1 MGKSALVAALRH
13 DQKVRTDMRRPAT
26 TAHLHHII
34 IPKHTCPYELK
45 ALDLLKRKGF
55 KVEDHLLTTRA
66 DTDAF
71 KTREGVLTT
80 PQVFIDV
87 SAVNTNKTN

>member
-1 MGKSALVAALRH
+1 
-13 DQKVRTDMRRPAT
+13 MRRPAT
-26 TAHLHHII
+26 TAHLHRMVM
-34 IPKHTCPYELK
+34 PGHTCPYGLK

-71 KTREGVLTT
+71 KAREGVLTT

-87 SAVNTNKTN
+87 SAVSANETD